1 MKLNIVMISRAGSQ
15 KNIWDVCSESVESEG
30 YKGDYMSNKVV
41 FSLLVDNE
49 AGVLSRVAG
58 LFSRRGYNI
67 DSLTVG
73 VTADPRYSRAT
84 VVTTGDHNILD
95 QIEKQLN
102 KLEDVVDIKRLEP
115 DSSVCRELLLVK
127 VLCNE
132 QNRQNIISIADIF
145 RAKIVDV
152 SIESLVIE
160 LVGSQSKLSA
170 FLRMLKDVE
179 ILELARTG
187 LTGLSRG
194 TFDVKIYD
202 ENGELVDYDF
212 MQD

>member
-73 VTADPRYSRAT
+73 ETQDKRHSRMT
-84 VVTTGDHNILD
+84 VVAEGEPEVLE
-95 QIEKQLN
+95 QIEKQV
-102 KLEDVVDIKRLEP
+102 DVSKIQMLPADA
-115 DSSVCRELLLVK
+115 SVCRELILIK
-127 VLCNE
+127 VAAKPE
-132 QNRQNIISIADIF
+132 ERAQVIAIADIF

-152 SIESLVIE
+152 GEESMMVE
-160 LVGSQSKLSA
+160 LTGNESKLDA
-170 FLRMLKDVE
+170 CTKLLEKFT

-187 LTGLSRG
+187 ITGLSRG
-194 TFDVKIYD
+194 S
-202 ENGELVDYDF
+202 ENSLS
-212 MQD
+212 